1 MHYLVNIFHPTSFHH
16 KFCLF
21 FEPLKSRKFLARL
34 SVWAQTVGP
43 SLVPRPSLRETTSG
57 LPNYCCCCN
66 TKCSWSSS
74 GIKTVFIEPSI
85 LFESPVLP
93 DKTWRIFKCDLTLS
107 IIEIDLAPQSYLFSG
122 RSTPAAGG
130 VLFSDKRMGLCC
142 FMRSHYHDWIGYR
155 TGKLSTE
162 LLEWSRT
169 LFEILG

>member
-34 SVWAQTVGP
+34 SVWAQ
-43 SLVPRPSLRETTSG
+43 
-57 LPNYCCCCN
+57 
-66 TKCSWSSS
+66 
-74 GIKTVFIEPSI
+74 
-85 LFESPVLP
+85 
-93 DKTWRIFKCDLTLS
+93 TWRIFKCDLTLS

-142 FMRSHYHDWIGYR
+142 FMRSHYHDWIDYR
-155 TGKLSTE
+155 TGKLSME

-169 LFEILG
+169 LFEIMG